1 MFFFQRY
8 SNKITVFYADDFT
21 PKLNKTIKG
30 ENYKVQNI
38 YTQTL
43 NLSTYRWLNRR
54 EIVMD
59 GSVKK
64 APTESGLKNRISRDG
79 MPVVTKMKDGT
90 YVLVFEGTYRDLDYP
105 ELTGNFLGHHKWF
118 EILLSYSKDGMN
130 WSNPIEIYISKY
142 NGTKSS
148 APFILCNDNNQLIV
162 SFQTDEDYYRYGYRG
177 DKYSLMKVM
186 ISKPGIS
193 IEKINKNSFYA
204 LCNNNKTP
212 IGMSSVW
219 NGMMLI
225 NDTLYTCSSDNTIK
239 YSKLPSYENS
249 NKYINKS

>member
-1 MFFFQRY
+1 
-8 SNKITVFYADDFT
+8 
-21 PKLNKTIKG
+21 
-30 ENYKVQNI
+30 
-38 YTQTL
+38 
-43 NLSTYRWLNRR
+43 
-54 EIVMD
+54 MD

-162 SFQTDEDYYRYGYRG
+162 SFQTDVDYYRYGLKGFMEMIANYGSIIKSKHCEETIDYLIITHLIIQR
-177 DKYSLMKVM
+177 KYYL
-186 ISKPGIS
+186 
-193 IEKINKNSFYA
+193 
-204 LCNNNKTP
+204 
-212 IGMSSVW
+212 
-219 NGMMLI
+219 
-225 NDTLYTCSSDNTIK
+225 
-239 YSKLPSYENS
+239 
-249 NKYINKS
+249 

>member
-1 MFFFQRY
+1 MRVGFFEPFVIEVN
-8 SNKITVFYADDFT
+8 NKITVFYADDFT

-43 NLSTYRWLNRR
+43 NLSTYKWLNRR

-130 WSNPIEIYISKY
+130 WSNPVEIYISKY

-186 ISKPGIS
+186 ISKPWYFNR
-193 IEKINKNSFYA
+193 KNK
-204 LCNNNKTP
+204 
-212 IGMSSVW
+212 
-219 NGMMLI
+219 
-225 NDTLYTCSSDNTIK
+225 
-239 YSKLPSYENS
+239 
-249 NKYINKS
+249 